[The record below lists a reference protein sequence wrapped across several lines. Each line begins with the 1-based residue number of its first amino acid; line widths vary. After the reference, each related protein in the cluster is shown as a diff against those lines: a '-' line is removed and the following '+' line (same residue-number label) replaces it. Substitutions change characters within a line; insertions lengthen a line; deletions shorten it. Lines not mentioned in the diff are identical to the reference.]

1 MWWREQMIMLSEMLR
16 DKKGFIFDLDGC
28 IYLGDRP
35 IPGASET
42 IGMLRKEGKKVLFL
56 TNNSTRTPQEY
67 AQKLKGMGIEAGEG
81 EVLTSSVATAMYLK
95 RFGTGE
101 CFVLGEQGLI
111 QALERE
117 GFKVL
122 SAGEARGARYV
133 VCGLDMHLT
142 YEKLAAACHAIQN
155 GARFIATNTD
165 PRLPIDGGYVPG
177 AGSIVEAVATATGL
191 RPLVIG
197 KPSKRIMKI
206 ALKAMGLGGSEVA
219 MVGDTLKIDIAAARR
234 AGITGV
240 LVLSGSTRMEDL
252 EKSRIKPDAVI
263 PSVAELQKA
272 FSKK

>member
-1 MWWREQMIMLSEMLR
+1 MIMLSELLR
-16 DKKGFIFDLDGC
+16 NKKGFIFDLDGC
-28 IYLGDRP
+28 IYLGNRP
-35 IPGASET
+35 IEGASET
-42 IGMLRKEGKKVLFL
+42 IGLLRKEGKKILFL

-67 AQKLKGMGIEAGEG
+67 ADKLTGMGIEVGEG

-111 QALERE
+111 QALEGW

-122 SAGEARGARYV
+122 STGEARRAQYV

-142 YEKLAAACHAIQN
+142 YEKLAAACHAIQK
-155 GARFIATNTD
+155 GARFIATNMD
-165 PRLPIDGGYVPG
+165 PRLPLDGGYVPG

-197 KPSKRIMKI
+197 KPSKRIMNM
-206 ALKAMGLGGSEVA
+206 ALKAMGLKNSEVV
-219 MVGDTLKIDIAAARR
+219 MVGDTLEIDMTAARR

-240 LVLSGSTRMEDL
+240 LVLSGSTKAEDL
-252 EKSRIKPDAVI
+252 EKSRISPDAVI
-263 PSVAELQKA
+263 PSVAELQRL
-272 FSKK
+272 FVKK